1 MDARRD
7 KLQGVVISLPTFC
20 DNDYNL
26 LLDRQRTHIGWLIE
40 QGMVEGTAVLMG
52 SAGLGEGYFLG
63 DDEFERIVDV
73 LAEEAAGRVP
83 TMVGVFE
90 LSARE
95 AAKKATYAAR
105 AGIDIVQL
113 ALPHYMAPSEDDVFG
128 HFQYVND
135 HADIAIMAYNTPW
148 AMPKPEFE
156 LSAGLLERFIELEHV
171 VGVKWASHDIN
182 HYLAILRQF
191 ADRFNFIDNM
201 VIFSLGFRLGM
212 KGFIWPRA
220 NAAPRLGLRWW
231 DMIRSERFDDFDKEF
246 LRMQFDPFVTVVAP
260 EAQAWVGMGEGP
272 TARLALEVMSLD
284 SGPPFPAQATPPDEY
299 MESARRA
306 MESSGILDWV
316 DWDQSIFDE

>member
-182 HYLAILRQF
+182 HYLAILAGGLGATTPQVCIAWTLTRPQVTSALTGAEKPEHVSDNF
-191 ADRFNFIDNM
+191 GGTQLELPADAVALLD
-201 VIFSLGFRLGM
+201 
-212 KGFIWPRA
+212 
-220 NAAPRLGLRWW
+220 AAA
-231 DMIRSERFDDFDKEF
+231 DAYDKE
-246 LRMQFDPFVTVVAP
+246 
-260 EAQAWVGMGEGP
+260 EA
-272 TARLALEVMSLD
+272 
-284 SGPPFPAQATPPDEY
+284 
-299 MESARRA
+299 
-306 MESSGILDWV
+306 
-316 DWDQSIFDE
+316 